1 MPPRRKIDLLP
12 KEFRQWLQDELK
24 KRGFSG
30 YDDLTEALNWRLEE
44 EGMELRIGR
53 TAVHAYGQE
62 FQEYAD
68 MQERAQD
75 EIRAFLEEAS
85 LKEEVDVTS
94 ALFQQLTTC
103 APDQLVDDAPV
114 ELTVRWQDPLT
125 FAPRSKTATY
135 TWSELIDG
143 PTNHLS
149 KGAALYTYAE
159 ALKTECGTSAPGGG
173 ASIAAALGRA
183 ALAEVDHPNDPDLAE
198 IIEVLE
204 RF

>member
-94 ALFQQLTTC
+94 ALFQQLTTIQWRLQMVL
-103 APDQLVDDAPV
+103 ADPKQLPDPRGMKDLTTALNNLIRSTSLREGILKAERAAQSERLDQAV
-114 ELTVRWQDPLT
+114 ETG
-125 FAPRSKTATY
+125 
-135 TWSELIDG
+135 EIDQ
-143 PTNHLS
+143 
-149 KGAALYTYAE
+149 
-159 ALKTECGTSAPGGG
+159 
-173 ASIAAALGRA
+173 IAAEKAR
-183 ALAEVDHPNDPDLAE
+183 E
-198 IIEVLE
+198 IMG
-204 RF
+204 FA